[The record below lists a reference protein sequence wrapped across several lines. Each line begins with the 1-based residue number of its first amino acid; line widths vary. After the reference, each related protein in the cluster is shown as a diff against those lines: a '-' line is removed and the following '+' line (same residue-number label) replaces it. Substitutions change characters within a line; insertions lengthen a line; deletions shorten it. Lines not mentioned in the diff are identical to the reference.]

1 VDSDALWAEK
11 MGGELP
17 VGLKV
22 NTFRVRSP
30 VSDLTAACN
39 FTIEIFGI

>member
-1 VDSDALWAEK
+1 VDSDPLWAK
-11 MGGELP
+11 QLGGELP
-17 VGLKV
+17 VGLNV
-22 NTFRVRSP
+22 ITFRVRSP